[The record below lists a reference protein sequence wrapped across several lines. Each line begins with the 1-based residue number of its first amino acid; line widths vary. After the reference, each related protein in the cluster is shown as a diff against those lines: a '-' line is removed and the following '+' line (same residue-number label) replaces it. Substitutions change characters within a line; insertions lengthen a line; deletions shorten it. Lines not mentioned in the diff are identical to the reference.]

1 MPFSNFS
8 VTFIICKKQKNYWK
22 TSRVCTVKR
31 YKTNFYFSS
40 MPRKYAESIKQ
51 RLSGN
56 DGKYILFSGVYDD
69 PFELLEEMA
78 EREDTFR
85 DQDELVDYRF
95 VEEHDGGYVDF
106 RGVRKMEEKYHRI
119 LVPLVVL
126 TRALRAS
133 LTHY

>member
-1 MPFSNFS
+1 
-8 VTFIICKKQKNYWK
+8 
-22 TSRVCTVKR
+22 
-31 YKTNFYFSS
+31 

-95 VEEHDGGYVDF
+95 VEDHDGGYVDF
-106 RGVRKMEEKYHRI
+106 RGVRKMEEKYHRN